1 MKEEEKDG
9 RSAEGVNKGEDGRRG
24 ECARGGEGVSR
35 GEDGRRGEGVSR
47 IEGVR
52 EDLNSIK
59 GRLESSGKE

>member
-9 RSAEGVNKGEDGRRG
+9 RSAEGVNRGEDGRRG
-24 ECARGGEGVSR
+24 KGARRGEGVSR
-35 GEDGRRGEGVSR
+35 GEDGRRG
-47 IEGVR
+47 EGVR